1 MLDTDDVVHAWN
13 RAGNPTPHHPLA
25 LSSYHDLLR
34 DLARDGLGPDGG
46 AR

>member
-13 RAGNPTPHHPLA
+13 RAGNPMPHHRISLHAQALA
-25 LSSYHDLLR
+25 TLE
-34 DLARDGLGPDGG
+34 GLGPDGG